1 MSRAQV
7 GRKCFTTMFKNAT
20 IYTVKLPQP
29 MLVKTLDDAMQA
41 QAFAP
46 IGASQ
51 ELSYGWVPPRG
62 HEHGPL
68 VEHIGGQLIM
78 RLMIESKTVPTQA
91 IADKVAQEVK
101 RIEAITGRKPGKKE
115 TRELKEDARLALLPN
130 AFAKR
135 AGVWVWI
142 DPVAGVLVL
151 DATGGRVDL
160 VMNALVKSI
169 PDVKFGLLNPNTS
182 PAAAMAHWLR
192 VREAPEHFSVDRACV
207 LKSADETKAVVR
219 YNRHTL
225 DTYEVVQHVNQG
237 KLPTQ
242 LALTWNERVSF
253 TLTDGLQLR
262 GIEFLEPVF
271 EQNSAS
277 MHADRFDADVAIAT
291 GELGLLLPDLIN
303 ALGGEVVT
311 E

>member
-1 MSRAQV
+1 
-7 GRKCFTTMFKNAT
+7 MFKNAT
-20 IYTVKLPQP
+20 IYTVNLPHP
-29 MLVKTLDDAMQA
+29 MLVKTLDNAMQA
-41 QAFAP
+41 QAFEP

-78 RLMIESKTVPTQA
+78 LLMIESKTVPTQA

-130 AFAKR
+130 AFVKR
-135 AGVWVWI
+135 TTAWVWI
-142 DPVAGVLVL
+142 DPVAGVLVT
-151 DATGGRVDL
+151 DATGGRADL
-160 VMNALVKSI
+160 VMTTLVKSI
-169 PDVKFGLLNPNTS
+169 PDVVVGHVSTNTS
-182 PAAAMAHWLR
+182 PAEAMAHWLR
-192 VREAPEHFSVDRACV
+192 EREAPEYFSVDRACV
-207 LKSADETKAVVR
+207 LKAADESKAVVR

-225 DTYEVVQHVNQG
+225 DTNEVVQHVKQG
-237 KLPTQ
+237 KLPTE

-253 TLTDGLQLR
+253 TLTDGMQLR

-271 EQNSAS
+271 EGRGQADA
-277 MHADRFDADVAIAT
+277 ADRFDADVAIAT
-291 GELGLLLPDLIN
+291 GELRLLLPDLIN

-311 E
+311 EC

>member
-1 MSRAQV
+1 
-7 GRKCFTTMFKNAT
+7 MFKNAS

-29 MLVKTLDDAMQA
+29 MLVKTLDDAMQS
-41 QAFAP
+41 QAFEP
-46 IGASQ
+46 IGTHQ

-68 VEHIGGQLIM
+68 VEYIGGQLIM
-78 RLMIESKTVPTQA
+78 LLMIESKTVPTQA

-101 RIEAITGRKPGKKE
+101 RIEETTGRKPGKKE
-115 TRELKEDARLALLPN
+115 TRELKDEARQALLPH
-130 AFAKR
+130 AFIKR

-142 DPVAGVLVL
+142 DSVAGAIVV
-151 DATGGRVDL
+151 DATSQSRIDL
-160 VMNALVKSI
+160 VMTALVKS
-169 PDVKFGLLNPNTS
+169 VQNVVVGHVSTNTS

-192 VREAPEHFSVDRACV
+192 ERESPEHFSVDRACV
-207 LKSADETKAVVR
+207 LKAADETKSVVR
-219 YNRHTL
+219 YNRHAL
-225 DTYEVVQHVNQG
+225 DTDEVVRHIDQG

-262 GIEFLEPVF
+262 GIEFLDVVF
-271 EQNSAS
+271 EQRSQSYA
-277 MHADRFDADVAIAT
+277 ADRFDADVAIAT

>member
-1 MSRAQV
+1 
-7 GRKCFTTMFKNAT
+7 MFKSAT

-41 QAFAP
+41 QAFEP

-78 RLMIESKTVPTQA
+78 LLMIESKTVPTQA
-91 IADKVAQEVK
+91 VADKVAQEVK
-101 RIEAITGRKPGKKE
+101 RIEETTGRKPGKKE

-169 PDVKFGLLNPNTS
+169 PDVVVGHVSTNTS

-207 LKSADETKAVVR
+207 LKAADESKAVVR

-225 DTYEVVQHVNQG
+225 DTHEVVQHVKQG
-237 KLPTQ
+237 KLPTE

-253 TLTDGLQLR
+253 VLTDSMQLR
-262 GIEFLEPVF
+262 KVEFLDVVF
-271 EQNSAS
+271 EERIAS
-277 MHADRFDADVAIAT
+277 KQGDTRDDDAFDADVAIAT
-291 GELGLLLPDLIN
+291 GELRLLLPDLIN